1 MGGPK
6 GEPEAAFVR
15 LKREGQEVT
24 TAYSRDGKE
33 WFEFNVWT
41 VAWSDTVKIGVVA
54 ENGCNAPFNVTFDK
68 YSLTQPKK

>member
-15 LKREGQEVT
+15 LKREGQDVT

-41 VAWSDTVKIGVVA
+41 VAWSDTVKVGVVA
-54 ENGCNAPFNVTFDK
+54 ENGNNTPFNVTFDQ
-68 YSLTQPKK
+68 YTLMQPKK